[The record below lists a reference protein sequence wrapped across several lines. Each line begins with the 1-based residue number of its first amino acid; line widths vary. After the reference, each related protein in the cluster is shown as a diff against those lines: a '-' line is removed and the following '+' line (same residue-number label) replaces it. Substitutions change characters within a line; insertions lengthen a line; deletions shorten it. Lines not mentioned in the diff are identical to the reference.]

1 MLHPKTKN
9 EPAHLVKRS
18 SIALPDAQGEWV
30 ASNDKTDDLYANFV
44 RQATR
49 IPRLSEEEERVL
61 GLLVRDHQDQAAAKK
76 LVYHNMRLAIKMAH
90 QYRRSW
96 ASLMDLVQEA
106 LAGMTI
112 AAGRW
117 DPDQNTRFGT
127 YATYWIKAQLGKF
140 LMTNSRLIHTAN
152 SRAGRKVY
160 FALPQIRRELLSKG
174 IEPTPELIAKE
185 LDEDPEEVAQVMARL
200 EAKESSLSSMAHD
213 TMASDWDDPETQS
226 AKSQIQ
232 KTIQDMIAGFEKSL
246 DNERDQVIWKE
257 HLVAS
262 EPVNLVDLGKRYGV
276 SKQRMGQLADRLK
289 KAFRRHVIDTLG
301 PNTQLS
307 WLFSED

>member
-1 MLHPKTKN
+1 MIQN
-9 EPAHLVKRS
+9 EPASLVRRS
-18 SIALPDAQGEWV
+18 SVQLADAQGEWV
-30 ASNDKTDDLYANFV
+30 SSQDKSDDLYANFV

-127 YATYWIKAQLGKF
+127 YSTYWIKAQGLF
-140 LMTNSRLIHTAN
+140 CSPST
-152 SRAGRKVY
+152 
-160 FALPQIRRELLSKG
+160 
-174 IEPTPELIAKE
+174 
-185 LDEDPEEVAQVMARL
+185 
-200 EAKESSLSSMAHD
+200 SS
-213 TMASDWDDPETQS
+213 
-226 AKSQIQ
+226 
-232 KTIQDMIAGFEKSL
+232 
-246 DNERDQVIWKE
+246 
-257 HLVAS
+257 
-262 EPVNLVDLGKRYGV
+262 
-276 SKQRMGQLADRLK
+276 
-289 KAFRRHVIDTLG
+289 
-301 PNTQLS
+301 
-307 WLFSED
+307 